1 MAGYLEE
8 QTGVKNLKSKK
19 SNKLIL
25 FIAVKYIHGLN
36 FVGSRIG
43 IFF

>member
-19 SNKLIL
+19 SKLIL
-25 FIAVKYIHGLN
+25 LIAVKYIHGLN